1 MRQPYAMTREGNM
14 QCTNCHKEIADH
26 SSFCNHCGAM
36 QIVNQTGSRACKR
49 LLRSSVDRK
58 IAGVCG
64 GIAEYLDIDST
75 VVRLVWLVLIFLP
88 VPILPAIIAYV
99 VAWIVMPESSVL
111 RGAVSPNIPH
121 PTQAA

>member
-1 MRQPYAMTREGNM
+1 
-14 QCTNCHKEIADH
+14 DH
-26 SSFCNHCGAM
+26 SRFCNFCGAM
-36 QIVNQTGSRACKR
+36 QIVPQTSPRAYKR

-64 GIAEYLDIDST
+64 GIAEYLEIDST

-88 VPILPAIIAYV
+88 VPIVPAIIAYL
-99 VAWIVMPESSVL
+99 VAWLVMPEAPVL
-111 RGAVSPNIPH
+111 RPAPSTGSPNMPH